1 MIGMVGMFLRLN
13 KLSFRGNSVNSGS
26 HPLPE
31 Y

>member
-1 MIGMVGMFLRLN
+1 MNDMVGMFLRLIS
-13 KLSFRGNSVNSGS
+13 LSFGVNSVNSGS